1 MIQNKKNGFTLVECL
16 VAISILMVG
25 ILSNFILVT
34 RALFNATVIEQR
46 LTASFLAQEGIE
58 LVRNIRDTNFIK
70 GLKGEGAG
78 WKNKLTN
85 GCYTVE
91 ALPTGGI
98 ITLTSLPV
106 TGCGSIPPKSQP
118 LKLKHI
124 NSNSDN
130 IDIYGYSISGEET
143 PFYREIEIE
152 GVGSNEIKVV
162 SHLMWKTKNTWFDLH
177 VEDHLYNWLSI

>member
-25 ILSNFILVT
+25 ILSSFILVT

-70 GLKGEGAG
+70 GLKGGGAG
-78 WKNKLTN
+78 WKDKLTN

-91 ALPTGGI
+91 AVPVEGI
-98 ITLTSLPV
+98 KFTFISS
-106 TGCGSIPPKSQP
+106 GRCGSIPPISRP
-118 LKLKHI
+118 LKLKHNI
-124 NSNSDN
+124 GDN
-130 IDIYGYSISGEET
+130 IYGYSSGGEET

-162 SHLMWKTKNTWFDLH
+162 SHLMWKTKNTWFDLQ